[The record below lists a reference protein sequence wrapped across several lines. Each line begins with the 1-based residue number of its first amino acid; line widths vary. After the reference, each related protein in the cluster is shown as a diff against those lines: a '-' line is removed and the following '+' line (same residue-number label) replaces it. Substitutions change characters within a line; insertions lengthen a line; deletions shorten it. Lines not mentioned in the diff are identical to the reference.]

1 LRCAATKFLFL
12 NNFVDKN
19 NLYQFS
25 YSLKYLL
32 FPFAVLYDLITRSR
46 NFFYDKKWFVSMQP
60 SVFTISVGNLTVGGT
75 GKTPHIEYLIRYFL
89 KKNENSENYKL
100 ATLSRGYGR
109 KTKGF
114 FLANKQNTTS
124 EIGDE
129 PMQFYQKF
137 AQNNQNVNIVVCE
150 KRVLGAQK
158 IIKLFSTTKT
168 ILLDDAFQHRAI
180 KPHFSILLS
189 DYNRPFYEDFL
200 LPMGRIR
207 ENRKGARRA
216 DVVLVSKC
224 PSSLIEEKR
233 QIIRKK
239 INNYTKSPVFFT
251 SFDYDKPISL
261 VDSNQELKLES
272 DKNYSFGILAG
283 IANYQPFQKYIEKNF
298 TSFGKLE
305 TQKNFPDHYDYK
317 EKDIEFLKDV
327 NSNKIWFTTEKD
339 AVKLRPLIQSF
350 TEKEQNKISIFY
362 IPIRVV
368 FLDKN
373 EEKQFQELIEEKQF

>member
-1 LRCAATKFLFL
+1 
-12 NNFVDKN
+12 
-19 NLYQFS
+19 
-25 YSLKYLL
+25 
-32 FPFAVLYDLITRSR
+32 
-46 NFFYDKKWFVSMQP
+46 MQP

-89 KKNENSENYKL
+89 EKNKDVEDYKL

-114 FLANKQNTTS
+114 VLANNQTTAS

-137 AQNNQNVNIVVCE
+137 AQSNQENNQNVNIVVCE
-150 KRVLGAQK
+150 KRVLGSQK
-158 IIKLFSTTKT
+158 IIELFPTTKT

-207 ENRKGARRA
+207 ESRKGAKRA
-216 DVVLVSKC
+216 DVVLVSKS
-224 PSSLIEEKR
+224 PLNLSEEKKR
-233 QIIRKK
+233 IIRNK
-239 INNYTKSPVFFT
+239 INTYTSSPVFFT
-251 SFDYDKPISL
+251 SFDYDKPVSL
-261 VDSNQELKLES
+261 LNNEVLKLEGNNN
-272 DKNYSFGILAG
+272 DNEKKSFGILTG
-283 IANYQPFQKYIEKNF
+283 IANYQPFQNYIETKF
-298 TSFGKLE
+298 AHFGKLE
-305 TQKNFPDHYDYK
+305 RHKHFSDHYNYT
-317 EKDIEFLKDV
+317 EKDIEFLKKV
-327 NSNKIWFTTEKD
+327 NQNSNSNHIWFTTEKD

-350 TEKEQNKISIFY
+350 TKEKQNKISVFY
-362 IPIRVV
+362 IPIKVV

-373 EEKQFQELIEEKQF
+373 EEKQFLELINQQ